1 MSNKLYKFAAEEV
14 YKIDSEISGINAE
27 REISRMFA
35 NEYCK
40 IGNKSW
46 KVRLEMRIL
55 VLENILESN
64 LRDDVTYRKA
74 EMKDKDILLEM
85 LKEIRRE
92 IVNEEMSDEEAL
104 EKFDKSMENGYY
116 ILEKEGKI
124 VAQASINKQLL
135 NGKLVGSVFTV
146 KNERGKGY
154 AYNLVYRLSKDIL
167 ENGAK
172 YCALFTDDSNQIS
185 NHVYEKI
192 GYRRIA
198 DVTEIKFE

>member
-1 MSNKLYKFAAEEV
+1 
-14 YKIDSEISGINAE
+14 
-27 REISRMFA
+27 
-35 NEYCK
+35 
-40 IGNKSW
+40 
-46 KVRLEMRIL
+46 MRIL